1 MNSYTFTI
9 KDTYTSLR
17 YNRCKFLFLKGHGS
31 MDIKIYEYDAV
42 VVGAGLA
49 GLAAAKELT
58 EAGKKTAV
66 ITKLHPLRSHSGA
79 AQGGIN
85 AALHKDDSTELH
97 EFDTVKGS
105 DYLAD
110 QDCVE
115 LMCTKAPETIRWA
128 ERMGAVF
135 SRDEDGDIAIRPFGG
150 QSKPRACYAKD
161 RTGLTLLQTIY
172 EQADRAGIEVFDEWY
187 AADLI
192 YEDGK
197 VSGVVAYDIRNSQP
211 AIFNAKV
218 TMFATGGHGR
228 AYRFNSNAHANTGDS
243 LSIVARHGLPLEDM
257 EFVQFHPSGLGGSGV
272 LISEAARGE
281 GGRLFNSE
289 GERFMTKYAP
299 NAMELASRDVVSRA
313 IMEEV
318 RQGKGVGKDGQ
329 SVNIDLTHLDPQ
341 IILTKLPELRELAIA
356 FQGQDMLKEPIHIS
370 ATAHYSMGGIPTNIN
385 CQVRKSPTEMVEGFY
400 AAGECSCVSV
410 HGANRLGANSVL
422 EALLFGRHAGENM
435 VKALN
440 EGLSLR
446 PARVSDADTML
457 AEMDTLKTSNGK
469 ESVPNLRET
478 LQIGMTADAGVFRT
492 KESLERQVALI
503 DDLLARFKNIRIDD
517 KSNTFNTD
525 LQEAIELGHMLE
537 FSKFIVVGALERE
550 ESRGGHF
557 REDFPTR
564 DDVNFLKHTYAYMDK
579 EFNISTEWGEV
590 VLGKFEPKERT
601 Y

>member
-1 MNSYTFTI
+1 MSI
-9 KDTYTSLR
+9 P
-17 YNRCKFLFLKGHGS
+17 
-31 MDIKIYEYDAV
+31 IYQYDAV
-42 VVGAGLA
+42 IVGAGLA

-85 AALHKDDSTELH
+85 AALGQDDSTELH

-115 LMCTKAPETIRWA
+115 LMCSKAPETIRWA

-135 SRDEDGDIAIRPFGG
+135 SRDDEGNIAIRPFGG
-150 QSKPRACYAKD
+150 QSRPRACYAKD

-172 EQADRAGIEVFDEWY
+172 EQADRAGIEVYDEWY
-187 AADLI
+187 AGDII
-192 YEDGK
+192 YRDGK
-197 VSGVVAYDIRNSQP
+197 VSGVVAYNIRDTKP
-211 AIFNAKV
+211 AIFNSRV
-218 TMFATGGHGR
+218 TMFATGGYGR
-228 AYRFNSNAHANTGDS
+228 AFKINSNAHANTGDA

-257 EFVQFHPSGLGGSGV
+257 EFVQFHPSGLGASGV

-281 GGRLFNSE
+281 GGRLFNSD
-289 GERFMTKYAP
+289 GERFMSKYAP

-313 IMEEV
+313 IMEEI
-318 RQGKGVGKDGQ
+318 RQGKGVGKDKDA
-329 SVNIDLTHLDPQ
+329 VNIDLTHLDPS
-341 IILTKLPELRELAIA
+341 IILEKLPELRELAIT
-356 FQGQDMLKEPIHIS
+356 FQGQDMLKEPIHIA
-370 ATAHYSMGGIPTNIN
+370 ATAHYSMGGIPVDIN
-385 CQVRKSPTEMVEGFY
+385 CHVKQSPTKLVEGFY

-422 EALLFGRHAGENM
+422 EALFFGRHAGESM
-435 VKALN
+435 IRDLDSGIDLREASGEDAK
-440 EGLSLR
+440 SLVR
-446 PARVSDADTML
+446 EIDTIIN
-457 AEMDTLKTSNGK
+457 SNGD
-469 ESVPNLRET
+469 ERVPALRAE
-478 LQIGMTADAGVFRT
+478 LQAGMTENVGVFRT
-492 KESLERQVALI
+492 KESCQKEIESLKELI
-503 DDLLARFKNIRIDD
+503 KRYKNIRIDD
-517 KSNTFNTD
+517 KSKTFNTD

-537 FSKFIVVGALERE
+537 FSLFIAQGALHRE

-564 DDVNFLKHTYAYMDK
+564 DDEKFLKHTYAYMNKRHDIK
-579 EFNISTEWGEV
+579 QEYVDV
-590 VLGKFEPKERT
+590 VLGKFEVKERT

>member
-1 MNSYTFTI
+1 
-9 KDTYTSLR
+9 
-17 YNRCKFLFLKGHGS
+17 
-31 MDIKIYEYDAV
+31 MDVTIYEYDAV

-58 EAGKKTAV
+58 EAGRETAV

-85 AALHKDDSTELH
+85 AALGKDDSTELH

-115 LMCTKAPETIRWA
+115 LMCSKAPETIRWA

-135 SRDEDGDIAIRPFGG
+135 SRNNEGDIAIRPFGG

-172 EQADRAGIEVFDEWY
+172 EQAYRAGIEVFDEWY
-187 AADLI
+187 VGELL

-197 VSGVVAYDIRNSQP
+197 AYGVVAYNIRNSEV

-218 TMFATGGHGR
+218 VMFATGGHAR

-257 EFVQFHPSGLGGSGV
+257 EFVQFHPSGLGGSGI

-289 GERFMTKYAP
+289 GERFMSKYAP

-318 RQGKGVGKDGQ
+318 RAGKGVGKNKQ
-329 SVNIDLTHLDPQ
+329 SVNIDLTHLDPE
-341 IILTKLPELRELAIA
+341 IILTRLPELRELAIT

-385 CQVRKSPTEMVEGFY
+385 CQVRKNPRELVEGFY

-410 HGANRLGANSVL
+410 HGANRLGANSLL
-422 EALLFGRHAGENM
+422 EALFFGRHAGENM

-440 EGLSLR
+440 QGIEFKK
-446 PARVSDADTML
+446 VKKSDADRFINEL
-457 AEMDTLKTSNGK
+457 KRVKTSNGK
-469 ESVPNLRET
+469 ESVPKLREE
-478 LQIGMTADAGVFRT
+478 LQNGMTANAGVFRT
-492 KESLERQVALI
+492 KESLEKQLKLI
-503 DDLLARFKNIRIDD
+503 DELLKRYKNIRIDD
-517 KSNTFNTD
+517 KSNRYNTD
-525 LQEAIELGHMLE
+525 LQEALELGHMLE
-537 FSKFIVVGALERE
+537 FSKFIVYGALIRE
-550 ESRGGHF
+550 ESRGGHY
-557 REDFPTR
+557 REDFPIR
-564 DDVNFLKHTYAYMDK
+564 DDERFLKHTYAYMDK
-579 EFNISTEWGEV
+579 NYNLTHEWGEV
-590 VLGKFEPKERT
+590 VLGKFEPMERK

>member
-1 MNSYTFTI
+1 MSKNS
-9 KDTYTSLR
+9 
-17 YNRCKFLFLKGHGS
+17 
-31 MDIKIYEYDAV
+31 DIKIYEYDAV
-42 VVGAGLA
+42 IVGSGLA

-85 AALHKDDSTELH
+85 AALGKDDSTELH

-115 LMCTKAPETIRWA
+115 FMCTKAPETIRWA

-135 SRDEDGDIAIRPFGG
+135 SRDEKGDIAIRPFGG
-150 QSKPRACYAKD
+150 QSQPRACYAKD

-172 EQADRAGIEVFDEWY
+172 EQADRAGIEVYDEWY
-187 AADLI
+187 AGDLI

-197 VSGVVAYDIRNSQP
+197 VSGVVAYNIRDSKV

-228 AYRFNSNAHANTGDS
+228 AFRFNSNAHANTGDS
-243 LSIVARHGLPLEDM
+243 LSIVTRHGLPLEDM

-281 GGRLFNSE
+281 GGRLFNSL
-289 GERFMTKYAP
+289 GERFMEKYAP

-318 RQGKGVGKDGQ
+318 RQGRGVGKDGQ
-329 SVNIDLTHLDPQ
+329 SVNIDLTHLDPS
-341 IILTKLPELRELAIA
+341 IILNKLPELRELAIA

-370 ATAHYSMGGIPTNIN
+370 ATAHYSMGGIPVNID
-385 CQVRKSPTEMVEGFY
+385 CQVRKSPRELVEGFY

-410 HGANRLGANSVL
+410 HGANRLGANSIL
-422 EALLFGRHAGENM
+422 EALLFGRHAGETM
-435 VKALN
+435 IKALDV
-440 EGLSLR
+440 GVDLR
-446 PARVSDADTML
+446 KASVSDADTL
-457 AEMDTLKTSNGK
+457 INEMKTIKTSNGN
-469 ESVPNLRET
+469 ESVPGLREE
-478 LQIGMTADAGVFRT
+478 LQVGMTKNAGVFRT
-492 KESLERQVALI
+492 KESLNEQLALI

-517 KSNTFNTD
+517 KTNTFNTD

-537 FSKFIVVGALERE
+537 FSKFIVDGALNRE
-550 ESRGGHF
+550 ESRGGHY
-557 REDFPTR
+557 REDFPDR
-564 DDVNFLKHTYAYMDK
+564 DDKKFMKHTYAYMDK
-579 EFNISTEWGEV
+579 DFNMTHEWGEV
-590 VLGKFEPKERT
+590 VQGKFEPMERK

>member
-1 MNSYTFTI
+1 MN
-9 KDTYTSLR
+9 DTS
-17 YNRCKFLFLKGHGS
+17 
-31 MDIKIYEYDAV
+31 DVKIYEYDAV
-42 VVGAGLA
+42 IVGSGLA

-85 AALHKDDSTELH
+85 AALGKDDSTELH

-135 SRDEDGDIAIRPFGG
+135 SRDEKGDIAIRPFGG

-161 RTGLTLLQTIY
+161 RTGLAVLQAIY
-172 EQADRAGIEVFDEWY
+172 EQAHRAGIEVFDEWY
-187 AADLI
+187 ASDLI

-197 VSGVVAYDIRNSQP
+197 VSGVAAYDIRNSQP

-281 GGRLFNSE
+281 GGRLFNSK

-318 RQGKGVGKDGQ
+318 RQGRGVGKDGQ
-329 SVNIDLTHLDPQ
+329 SVNIDLTHLDPE
-341 IILTKLPELRELAIA
+341 IILTRLPELRELAIA
-356 FQGQDMLKEPIHIS
+356 FQGQDMLKEAIHIS
-370 ATAHYSMGGIPTNIN
+370 ATAHYSMGGIPTNID
-385 CQVRKSPTEMVEGFY
+385 CQVQKNAEGDLVEGFY

-435 VKALN
+435 IKKLDEGIELRKA
-440 EGLSLR
+440 S
-446 PARVSDADTML
+446 VSDADTML
-457 AEMDTLKTSNGK
+457 AEMNKLKTSNGK
-469 ESVPNLRET
+469 ERVPALRVE
-478 LQIGMTADAGVFRT
+478 LQDGMTLNAGVFRT
-492 KESLERQVALI
+492 KESLEKQIKLI
-503 DDLLARFKNIRIDD
+503 DRLLKRFDNIRIDD
-517 KSNTFNTD
+517 KSETFNTD

-537 FSKFIVVGALERE
+537 FSKFIVDGALNRE
-550 ESRGGHF
+550 ESRGGHY

-564 DDVNFLKHTYAYMDK
+564 DDKNFLKHTYATMDK
-579 EFNISTEWGEV
+579 DFNLTHEWGKV

>member
-1 MNSYTFTI
+1 
-9 KDTYTSLR
+9 
-17 YNRCKFLFLKGHGS
+17 
-31 MDIKIYEYDAV
+31 MDVKIYEYDAV

-58 EAGKKTAV
+58 EAGKNTAV

-85 AALHKDDSTELH
+85 AALGKDDSTELH

-115 LMCTKAPETIRWA
+115 LMCSKAPETIRWA

-135 SRDEDGDIAIRPFGG
+135 SRDKEGDIAIRPFGG

-172 EQADRAGIEVFDEWY
+172 EQAFRAGIEVFDEWY
-187 AADLI
+187 AGDLL

-197 VSGVVAYDIRNSQP
+197 AYGVVAYNIRNLEV

-218 TMFATGGHGR
+218 VMFATGGHAR

-257 EFVQFHPSGLGGSGV
+257 EFVQFHPSGLGGSGI

-289 GERFMTKYAP
+289 GERFMSKYAP

-318 RQGKGVGKDGQ
+318 RAGKGVGKDKQ
-329 SVNIDLTHLDPQ
+329 SVNIDLTHLDPE
-341 IILTKLPELRELAIA
+341 IILTRLPELRELAIA

-385 CQVRKSPTEMVEGFY
+385 CQVRKNPRELVEGFY

-410 HGANRLGANSVL
+410 HGANRLGANSLL
-422 EALLFGRHAGENM
+422 EALFFGRHAGENM

-440 EGLSLR
+440 QGIELKK
-446 PARVSDADTML
+446 VKKSDADRFIDELTRV
-457 AEMDTLKTSNGK
+457 KRSNGK
-469 ESVPNLRET
+469 ESVPKLREE
-478 LQIGMTADAGVFRT
+478 LQNGMTANAGVFRT
-492 KESLERQVALI
+492 RESLEKQLKLI
-503 DDLLARFKNIRIDD
+503 DSLLARYKNIRIDD
-517 KSNTFNTD
+517 KSNRYNTD
-525 LQEAIELGHMLE
+525 LQEALELGHMLE
-537 FSKFIVVGALERE
+537 FSKFIVYGALIRE
-550 ESRGGHF
+550 ESRGGHY

-564 DDVNFLKHTYAYMDK
+564 DDEKFLKHTYAYMDK
-579 EFNISTEWGEV
+579 NYNLTHEWGEV
-590 VLGKFEPKERT
+590 VLGKFEPMERK

>member
-1 MNSYTFTI
+1 MN
-9 KDTYTSLR
+9 DTS
-17 YNRCKFLFLKGHGS
+17 
-31 MDIKIYEYDAV
+31 DVKIYEYDAV
-42 VVGAGLA
+42 IVGSGLA

-85 AALHKDDSTELH
+85 AALGAEDSTELH

-128 ERMGAVF
+128 ERMGCVF
-135 SRDEDGDIAIRPFGG
+135 SRDEEGDIAIRPFGG

-161 RTGLTLLQTIY
+161 RTGLALLQAIY
-172 EQADRAGIEVFDEWY
+172 EQAFRAGVEIFDEWY
-187 AADLI
+187 ASDLI
-192 YEDGK
+192 YKDGK
-197 VSGVVAYDIRNSQP
+197 VSGVAAYDIRNSEP

-318 RQGKGVGKDGQ
+318 RQGRGVGKDGQ
-329 SVNIDLTHLDPQ
+329 SVNIDLTHLDPE
-341 IILTKLPELRELAIA
+341 IILTRLPELRELAIA

-422 EALLFGRHAGENM
+422 EALFFGRHAGENM
-435 VKALN
+435 VKALD
-440 EGLSLR
+440 EGVELR
-446 PARVSDADTML
+446 PASTDDAATML
-457 AEMDTLKTSNGK
+457 EEMHRLKTSNGM
-469 ESVPNLRET
+469 ESVPKLREE

-492 KESLERQVALI
+492 KESLDRQIKLI
-503 DDLLARFKNIRIDD
+503 DDLLVRFKNIRIDD
-517 KSNTFNTD
+517 KSKTFNTD

-537 FSKFIVVGALERE
+537 FSKFIVVGALNRE
-550 ESRGGHF
+550 ESRGGHY

-564 DDVNFLKHTYAYMDK
+564 DDEKFLKHTYAYMDK
-579 EFNISTEWGEV
+579 EYNISLEWGDV

>member
-1 MNSYTFTI
+1 MSKNS
-9 KDTYTSLR
+9 
-17 YNRCKFLFLKGHGS
+17 
-31 MDIKIYEYDAV
+31 DIKIYEYDAV
-42 VVGAGLA
+42 IVGSGLA

-85 AALHKDDSTELH
+85 AALGKEDSTELH

-115 LMCTKAPETIRWA
+115 LMCSKAPETIRWA
-128 ERMGAVF
+128 EHMGAVF
-135 SRDEDGDIAIRPFGG
+135 SRDEEGDIAIRPFGG
-150 QSKPRACYAKD
+150 QSQPRACYAKD

-172 EQADRAGIEVFDEWY
+172 EQADRAGIEVYDEWY
-187 AADLI
+187 AGDLL

-197 VSGVVAYDIRNSQP
+197 VSGVVAYNIKDSKV

-218 TMFATGGHGR
+218 TMFATGGNGR
-228 AYRFNSNAHANTGDS
+228 LFRFNSNAHANTGDS

-281 GGRLFNSE
+281 GGRLFNSK

-318 RQGKGVGKDGQ
+318 RQGRGVGKDGQ
-329 SVNIDLTHLDPQ
+329 SVNIDLTHLDPE
-341 IILTKLPELRELAIA
+341 IILTRLPELRELAIA

-370 ATAHYSMGGIPTNIN
+370 ATAHYSMGGIPTNID
-385 CQVRKSPTEMVEGFY
+385 CQVQKNAAGELVEGFY
-400 AAGECSCVSV
+400 AAGECACVSV

-422 EALLFGRHAGENM
+422 EAMLFGRHAGENM
-435 VKALN
+435 IKALD
-440 EGLSLR
+440 EGVSLR
-446 PARVSDADTML
+446 KASVEDAQTCID
-457 AEMDTLKTSNGK
+457 EMHTIKTSNGN
-469 ESVPNLRET
+469 ETVPKIRTE
-478 LQIGMTADAGVFRT
+478 LQNGMTADAGVFRT
-492 KESLERQVALI
+492 KESLDRQLALI
-503 DDLLARFKNIRIDD
+503 DELLERFKHIRIDD
-517 KSNTFNTD
+517 KSYTFNTD

-537 FSKFIVVGALERE
+537 SAKVVVVGALHRE

-564 DDVNFLKHTYAYMDK
+564 DDEKYMVHTYATMDK
-579 EFNISTEWGEV
+579 DFNVDIEWGEV
-590 VLGKFEPKERT
+590 TQGKFEPMERK